1 MKKKLSFEEVVDSP
15 IEKVWKV
22 LQDPSSIVVERN
34 VKVDKDDDL
43 HWIEHCN
50 ASVYNQSTAELD
62 SVAHTLTVHTINSK
76 YKSET
81 NDIVLHLQEIGE
93 QTKLTVDYTVGTTA
107 IFNIITMEVLGEKI
121 MHHASNTVVKNI
133 KHKLK

>member
-1 MKKKLSFEEVVDSP
+1 MKKKMSFEEVLDSP
-15 IEKVWKV
+15 IEKVWQA

-34 VKVDKDDDL
+34 VKVEKEDDL

-50 ASVYNQSTAELD
+50 ASVYNQSSAEVD
-62 SVAHTLTVHTINSK
+62 SASHTLIVHTINSK

-81 NDIVLHLQEIGE
+81 NDIVLHLQEDGE
-93 QTKLTVDYTVGTTA
+93 QTKLSVEYTVGTTA
-107 IFNIITMEVLGEKI
+107 LFNIITMEVLGEKI
-121 MHHASNTVVKNI
+121 MHHASHTVVKNI